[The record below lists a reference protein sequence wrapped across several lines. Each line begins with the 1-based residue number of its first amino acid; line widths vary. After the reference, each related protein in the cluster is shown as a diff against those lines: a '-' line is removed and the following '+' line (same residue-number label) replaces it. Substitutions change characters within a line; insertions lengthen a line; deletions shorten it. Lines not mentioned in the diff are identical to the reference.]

1 MTISSEP
8 EVETLAIFL
17 SEFNRESDRGAALT
31 AAAVLD
37 DRLSE
42 ILAAF
47 FADVPSAKELNT
59 GFNAPLGSLASR
71 AAAAH
76 ALGLIQDNELKEIT
90 LIRKIR
96 NEFGHSWKGVSFSGG
111 RVADLCNQLPW
122 LGPKEHEASATPR
135 ARLNFAM
142 AILLSDLLWRA
153 RLVASQRRTVTV
165 WPNKSRGG

>member
-1 MTISSEP
+1 MAISAGP
-8 EVETLAIFL
+8 EVKALGIFL

-42 ILAAF
+42 ILAAYL
-47 FADVPSAKELNT
+47 ADTPSARELVT
-59 GFNAPLGSLASR
+59 GFNAPFGSLESR

-90 LIRKIR
+90 LIRKVR
-96 NEFGHSWKGVSFSGG
+96 NEFGHSWQGVSLSGG

-122 LGPKEHEASATPR
+122 LGPKEYEATATPR
-135 ARLNFAM
+135 ERLNAVM

-153 RLVASQRRTVTV
+153 RLVGQQRRAVTV
-165 WPNKSRGG
+165 WPNKSRDG